1 MNLSNEVRSSK
12 FVTRKWNIVNDQS
25 NGKYDVGNKIIYKAV
40 LRYNLCDYNDVY
52 ILVTGDIAISRDNWA
67 ERAFKNYET
76 LIKCITKFAET
87 TIDYAGDLDL
97 VMPLYNLLEYSSKYP
112 DATGS
117 LWFYLKDEV
126 TNFNADTAYNNDN
139 NNFKSFDCKAK

>member
-12 FVTRKWNIVNDQS
+12 FVTRKWNNVNDQS

-52 ILVTGDIAISRDNWA
+52 ILVTGDITISRDNWA

-76 LIKCITKFAET
+76 LIKCITKIAET
-87 TIDYAGDLDL
+87 IRQ
-97 VMPLYNLLEYSSKYP
+97 
-112 DATGS
+112 
-117 LWFYLKDEV
+117 
-126 TNFNADTAYNNDN
+126 
-139 NNFKSFDCKAK
+139 